1 MMKWIGRSIYVLA
14 IVFISVVVFR
24 LAYTAKLQ
32 EYYDGEIREN
42 RDDDETLLKGLMTS
56 LTIDYYRETPKVY
69 EYISDEGDYQFNLSA
84 YAIGISYG
92 EEKYD
97 GLMFVINNIKI
108 TENDE
113 LIDNPIIRM
122 SVTLSHQTLLVNEEY
137 QNNGS
142 IIYDPILK
150 FSIYNVPALFLF
162 DAVNY
167 MLIQNDDENA
177 EPEYA
182 TIETLTL
189 EYSNGETNDNGSYV
203 FDEVP
208 FFVASTTEYRD
219 AVHDDHKDSNFAI
232 DPESYRLSDD
242 FGDDGLTED
251 DIIKFNLVTEK
262 DDLSGYN
269 GVMWRIMFIY
279 GLVVLMITYF
289 LFFHKYVRQ
298 RMRMKQE
305 KEVKV
310 SNQAIFKDD
319 VEDEK

>member
-32 EYYDGEIREN
+32 EYYDAEVREN
-42 RDDDETLLKGLMTS
+42 MDDDETLLKGLMTS
-56 LTIDYYRETPKVY
+56 LTIDYYQETPKIY

-92 EEKYD
+92 DEKYD
-97 GLMFVINNIKI
+97 GLMFVINDINIV
-108 TENDE
+108 EDGDP
-113 LIDNPIIRM
+113 IDNPIIRM
-122 SVTLSHQTLLVNEEY
+122 SVTLSHQTLMVNEAY

-142 IIYDPILK
+142 IIFDPILE

-162 DAVNY
+162 EAPNY
-167 MLIQNDDENA
+167 MLIPNEDENA

-208 FFVASTTEYRD
+208 FFVASATEYRD
-219 AVHDDHKDSNFAI
+219 AVHDDHKDSGFSI
-232 DPESYRLSDD
+232 DPESFRLSDD
-242 FGDDGLTED
+242 FGDDGITDD
-251 DIIKFNLVTEK
+251 DILAFNLVTEK
-262 DDLSGYN
+262 DDLSQYN
-269 GVMWRIMFIY
+269 GVMWRIMLVY
-279 GLVVLMITYF
+279 VLVVVVITYF

-298 RMRMKQE
+298 RIQMKHE
-305 KEVKV
+305 KEVTV
-310 SNQAIFKDD
+310 SKQAIFKDD